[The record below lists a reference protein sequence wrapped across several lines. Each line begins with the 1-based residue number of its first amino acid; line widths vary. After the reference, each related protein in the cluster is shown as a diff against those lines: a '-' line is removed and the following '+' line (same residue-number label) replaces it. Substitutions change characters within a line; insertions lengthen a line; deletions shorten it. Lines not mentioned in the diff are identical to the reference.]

1 MILTAARRPLLA
13 ATFLFAAC
21 NAVNASDLGDSMRR
35 YFGGDFQGA
44 HQQLTQLIAAG
55 QADARAYYFRG
66 LANFRLG
73 NQPAAASDFQ
83 QAATIEFAGPDDN
96 IGASLERVQGM
107 DRLVLEKYRTLARLT
122 ARNRSQPVAPKPI
135 QFDNLV
141 QPATAN
147 LAVAKSEIRL
157 GSEIPLRPLR
167 NPFVDEAATAKA
179 TKSATKPQTNLAP
192 NDEKPVGTGVASETA
207 ADPDFDPFAMDEPSA
222 ENVPAS
228 SGNAIS
234 AAFRAIGKAFLTP
247 SSSDDAGDAS
257 NAANSIAD
265 DPFDIDAPGAQGDEE
280 DPFDV
285 GDLSSD
291 GEDDDPFGDF

>member
-1 MILTAARRPLLA
+1 MILTVARRLLLA
-13 ATFLFAAC
+13 ATFLFAAS
-21 NAVNASDLGDSMRR
+21 NVANASDLGDSMRR

-83 QAATIEFAGPDDN
+83 QAATIEFAGSGDS
-96 IGASLERVQGM
+96 IGDSLQRVQGM
-107 DRLVLEKYRTLARLT
+107 DRLMLEKYRSLGRLA
-122 ARNRSQPVAPKPI
+122 ARDRTQPVAPKPI
-135 QFDNLV
+135 LNDSFV
-141 QPATAN
+141 KPATTTQAMN
-147 LAVAKSEIRL
+147 QSEIRL

-167 NPFVDEAATAKA
+167 NPFVGETTSAQTANATQAKPLETNEDE
-179 TKSATKPQTNLAP
+179 
-192 NDEKPVGTGVASETA
+192 PVGTGVASGNA
-207 ADPDFDPFAMDEPSA
+207 GDPNFDPFASDERV

-247 SSSDDAGDAS
+247 SSTADDVSELDDSSQISNDPFAIDGDES
-257 NAANSIAD
+257 NPEEVG
-265 DPFDIDAPGAQGDEE
+265 DPFDASFADDEE
-280 DPFDV
+280 DPF
-285 GDLSSD
+285 
-291 GEDDDPFGDF
+291 GDF